1 MHSLSTKHIH
11 LLPQYIRLATSR
23 EAEYKVSFYT
33 FMLNQVVS
41 IAIWLIFWKVLIS
54 RIGDFGMWNYPLM
67 VLLTGFVAI
76 NAGLWLTFIF
86 IWRVPGEI
94 LSGAL
99 NSHLIKPV
107 HPFLHMICRRLNLR
121 SLPRII
127 IGIGIIIFA
136 LTAYDIPYSPLSILL
151 AAITSLFSFLAVFLP
166 LAMIG
171 LSAFWI
177 GRAEFLRDLFV
188 ELFVFQNYPLTEFP
202 NPFIFFFTL
211 VIPVIFSGTI
221 PVLVLRADAISTTL
235 LWLPLLLAIIIVQLL
250 LFNFIWNKGLRR
262 YESFGG

>member
-1 MHSLSTKHIH
+1 MHPLSTKHIH
-11 LLPQYIRLATSR
+11 LLPQYIRLALSR

-94 LSGAL
+94 LSGNL

-136 LTAYDIPYSPLSILL
+136 LTAYDIPYSPLSLLL
-151 AAITSLFSFLAVFLP
+151 AALTSILSFLAVFMP

-211 VIPVIFSGTI
+211 VIPVIFSGTV
-221 PVLVLRADAISTTL
+221 PVLILRSAAISKTL
-235 LWLPLLLAIIIVQLL
+235 IWLPILLAIIVVQLF